1 MEPRTSFWKLLSDG
15 KLIEI
20 PALQRDYT
28 HGRSGDSP
36 AAKMATQV
44 RHAFLDSIDNV
55 LIADSSTGLCLDFMF
70 GPRTN
75 DRFFPIDGQQ
85 RLTTLFLYH
94 WYLIPDS
101 KDMGPLS
108 RFKYHTRDSSNAF
121 CTLLAETHRPSLT
134 SVDGT
139 ISQVVMDLGKF
150 FLRWNNDPT
159 VEGMLVVL
167 DEIHARWEGRAP
179 EVHDQAWARMTDPI
193 HPAVYFYIPDHDND
207 KEKSGDL
214 PKATV
219 DGGAADLYIRM
230 NARGKPLTPFEKF
243 KAWLEEYVETAGNGA
258 FSREV
263 VQWEGTGR
271 ESKQKSW
278 KALLDAEW
286 TDLFWE
292 HDDGNH
298 IVDEEFLRFFTT
310 IAVCDYARDK
320 GFPDDEAA
328 PPDTIRFK
336 SIAPDASDETYV
348 PTHLFEEHHVFNE
361 RNLRMAFEVLEALA
375 LSGESNLREAFTAL
389 GRWSDRKAEDHIPVV
404 LEDIVS
410 SSPPPTYN
418 DRVRFYAVVRFIAP
432 RRAAIRE
439 GDARTTGEIA
449 RFARIMDN
457 IVGNIQTERESDFA
471 NRIRQIDRLID
482 KVEEKLDKG
491 QTAAPYSVYTAF
503 QELSGPDIDT
513 IAGEK
518 SRLHEQLTEEH
529 RKCEMIV
536 NDHDSVNNS
545 WERVIIDAE
554 TKTFTRGRIAFLLDY
569 AKTVADTDERKT
581 KSALKLYASVVD
593 AMFHT
598 NRTVYDSYE
607 NENTPQPVDE
617 YRSTFLLRR
626 ALLTKGYFNFK
637 TGHNWSFC
645 GNPGDAAAER
655 RQWYSQGFTV
665 ARGDTEP
672 LMFRLMEDVSGR
684 INNGSVRH
692 ETVRSILQEIVDEYL
707 REHQHPNDW
716 RWWFI
721 TYPELLKYSDYNE
734 TQWRK
739 NKRNE
744 EKALTYLLKRRRL
757 NGRHVEIVSYSFYRE
772 AVRRCPAMED
782 DAESEDRSKAFPP
795 FDHFGYYE
803 PTNGVEPPCMYLD
816 ITIPKKDG
824 TEIPYR
830 LDVRFEGNSH
840 DALTGD
846 MVFRFFTR
854 ETGTSVPNEIVETLT
869 SIGFVLS
876 LNEKLPGYERRIAL
890 TPSTWFDAPMGA
902 IEEVTAKLHR
912 FV

>member
-28 HGRSGDSP
+28 HGRSGESP
-36 AAKMATQV
+36 AGKMATQV
-44 RHAFLDSIDNV
+44 RNAFIDSIDNV
-55 LIADSSTGLCLDFMF
+55 LTADSFAELCLDFMF

-101 KDMGPLS
+101 TDRTPLS
-108 RFKYHTRDSSNAF
+108 RFKHHTRDSSNAF
-121 CTLLAETHRPSLT
+121 CTLLAETYRSSLI
-134 SVDGT
+134 SVDRT
-139 ISQVVMDLGKF
+139 ISQAIMDLGKY

-167 DEIHARWEGRAP
+167 DEMHTRWKGRSP
-179 EVHDQAWARMTDPI
+179 KVHDQAWARMTDPI
-193 HPAVYFYIPDHDND
+193 HPAVYFFIPDRDND

-214 PKATV
+214 PRATV

-243 KAWLEEYVETAGNGA
+243 KAWLEEYVDTAGNGA
-258 FSREV
+258 FSKEV
-263 VQWEGTGR
+263 VKWEGTGR
-271 ESKQKSW
+271 ESKPKSW

-310 IAVCDYARDK
+310 IAVCDYAREI
-320 GFPDDEAA
+320 GFRDDEVAA
-328 PPDTIRFK
+328 PLDTIRFK
-336 SIAPDASDETYV
+336 SIAPDTSDETYV

-375 LSGESNLREAFTAL
+375 LNGESNLREAFTAL
-389 GRWSDRKAEDHIPVV
+389 GRWSNRKAEDHVPVV
-404 LEDIVS
+404 LEAIVS

-418 DRVRFYAVVRFIAP
+418 DRVRFFAVVRFIAP

-439 GDARTTGEIA
+439 GDAHTTGEIA
-449 RFARIMDN
+449 RFARIIDN

-471 NRIRQIDRLID
+471 NRIRQIDRLIH
-482 KVEEKLDKG
+482 KIEENLDKG
-491 QTAAPYSVYTAF
+491 QAAAPYSVYHAF
-503 QELSGPDIDT
+503 QDLSAPEIDT
-513 IAGEK
+513 IAGAG
-518 SRLHEQLTEEH
+518 SRLQEQLTEER

-554 TKTFTRGRIAFLLDY
+554 TKSFTRGRIAFLLDY

-581 KSALKLYASVVD
+581 KSALKLYASIVD

-607 NENTPQPVDE
+607 NENTPQPVDQ

-626 ALLTKGYFNFK
+626 ALLTKGYFNFE

-665 ARGDTEP
+665 SHGDTEP
-672 LMFRLMEDVSGR
+672 LMFRLMEDISGTL
-684 INNGSVRH
+684 NDVNVQH
-692 ETVRSILQEIVDEYL
+692 ETVRDILQEIVDEYL
-707 REHQHPNDW
+707 HDHPNPNDW

-721 TYPELLKYSDYNE
+721 MYPELLKYSDYNE
-734 TQWRK
+734 TQWH
-739 NKRNE
+739 RND
-744 EKALTYLLKRRRL
+744 ALTYLLKRRRL
-757 NGRHVEIVSYSFYRE
+757 NGRHVEIVSFSFYRE
-772 AVRRCPAMED
+772 AVRRCPVMED
-782 DAESEDRSKAFPP
+782 DAETKDRSKAFPP
-795 FDHFGYYE
+795 FNHFGYYE
-803 PTNGVEPPCMYLD
+803 PTNGDEPPRVFLD
-816 ITIPKKDG
+816 ITIADEQG
-824 TEIPYR
+824 AETEYA
-830 LDVRFEGNSH
+830 LDIRFEGNSH
-840 DALTGD
+840 EVLTGD
-846 MVFRFFTR
+846 MVLRFFDR
-854 ETGTSVPNEIVETLT
+854 KNGPSVPNEIVKALE
-869 SIGFVLS
+869 SIKFVFS
-876 LNEKLPGYERRIAL
+876 QNEKLPGYERRIAL
-890 TPSTWFDAPMGA
+890 TPSTWLDAPMKA
-902 IEEVTAKLHR
+902 IDGVREKLHR